1 MKKFISADQLTL
13 DSFKLAVQIFESG
26 FRPNFI
32 VGLWRGGSS
41 VGIVVQDCLDFLGS
55 PSDHIS
61 LRTSYRGAEYYQE
74 LINNQERIR
83 VHGIQYLLD
92 TLNSE
97 DRLLIVDDVYGSG
110 LNVKAVIDR
119 LSKKMRL
126 NMPADVRIAVPWY
139 KPMKNRTGR
148 IPDYY
153 LHETD
158 HWLVM
163 PYELN
168 GLSDEEIEQHK
179 PLVRQLAAGALVQK

>member
-13 DSFKLAVQIFESG
+13 DSFKLAVQIYESG

-32 VGLWRGGSS
+32 VGLWRGGSA
-41 VGIVVQDCLDFLGS
+41 VGIIVQDCLDFLGV

-61 LRTSYRGAEYYQE
+61 LRTSYRGAESYQE
-74 LINNQERIR
+74 LINNEERIR

-92 TLNSE
+92 SLNSE

-110 LNVKAVIDR
+110 FNVKAVIDR
-119 LSKKMRL
+119 LSKKMRR
-126 NMPADVRIAVPWY
+126 NMPADVRVAVPWY
-139 KPMKNRTGR
+139 KPGRNRTDR
-148 IPDYY
+148 IPDFY

-158 HWLVM
+158 EWLVM

-168 GLSDEEIEQHK
+168 GLSDDEIEQHK
-179 PLVRQLAAGALVQK
+179 PLVRQLAANALIQK